1 MRKCQILRGTRL
13 LRCHTSSAVPV
24 IALFLSALL
33 LSLASAAQAAA
44 VPVPL
49 GTAEPFVVLAGAGIT
64 NTGPTTLNGDI
75 GTFPTRSITGKAT
88 LTVNGSI
95 HAADAVARIA
105 KDDLREAYNTAA
117 GEQPPEPIAGD
128 LGGQKLTSGVYKSA
142 SSIGLT
148 GTLTLDA
155 QGDPN
160 SVFVFQA
167 GTTLTTASASRVLLV
182 NGAQACNVYWQIGSS
197 ATLGTNSTFIG
208 TILALQ
214 SITLTTGATVD
225 GRVLARNGAVT
236 LDTNVITKPTCAT
249 DGGTTGGTDGGTT
262 GATDGGTTG
271 AATGGATAGTSTTGG
286 GILPSTGS
294 DAILTGA
301 GVLGVL
307 LTIGGAAM
315 LAARRRREA

>member
-1 MRKCQILRGTRL
+1 M
-13 LRCHTSSAVPV
+13 
-24 IALFLSALL
+24 
-33 LSLASAAQAAA
+33 
-44 VPVPL
+44 
-49 GTAEPFVVLAGAGIT
+49 
-64 NTGPTTLNGDI
+64 
-75 GTFPTRSITGKAT
+75 
-88 LTVNGSI
+88 
-95 HAADAVARIA
+95 
-105 KDDLREAYNTAA
+105 
-117 GEQPPEPIAGD
+117 
-128 LGGQKLTSGVYKSA
+128 
-142 SSIGLT
+142 
-148 GTLTLDA
+148 
-155 QGDPN
+155 
-160 SVFVFQA
+160 
-167 GTTLTTASASRVLLV
+167 LLV

-236 LDTNVITKPTCAT
+236 LDTNVITKATCAT
-249 DGGTTGGTDGGTT
+249 GGGTTGGTDGGTT
-262 GATDGGTTG
+262 GAATGAATGGTDGGTTG

-315 LAARRRREA
+315 LAARRREA